1 MIANSISVIMW
12 FMAILCVVL
21 LAVTEYAN
29 NVKGGG
35 PWRTDLKVWFV
46 LGGAAL
52 FFAVIGWLLW
62 N

>member
-12 FMAILCVVL
+12 FAAVACFLL
-21 LAVTEYAN
+21 LAATEYAN

-46 LGGAAL
+46 LGGAAS